1 MNIWN
6 CIKKSWLQNNATT
19 ISLHTTGYD
28 HVTYVIWTTRK
39 IQVVPV
45 RMMKVRSRKW
55 YVVSMRIIPD
65 VNPINEKSEVNNSLI
80 PLR

>member
-1 MNIWN
+1 
-6 CIKKSWLQNNATT
+6 
-19 ISLHTTGYD
+19 
-28 HVTYVIWTTRK
+28 
-39 IQVVPV
+39 
-45 RMMKVRSRKW
+45 MMKVRSRKW